1 MTPGKTLLRFSRQ
14 QPLGAVGGLF
24 ILCMVLAALFAEL
37 LATYD
42 PIRTD
47 AEHTLSRRIIHG
59 ARVSLMVGLASTLLG
74 SVLGGVIGLLSGYF
88 GGRADL
94 VTQRVMDILQGLPL
108 LILALVLAAAL
119 GPSIP
124 NVI

>member
-47 AEHTLSRRIIHG
+47 AEHTLKITLDAAEEGNLRLAASRGITAIIQATAAAVG
-59 ARVSLMVGLASTLLG
+59 AAPPIIRRAEAILG
-74 SVLGGVIGLLSGYF
+74 AARRLGLL
-88 GGRADL
+88 
-94 VTQRVMDILQGLPL
+94 
-108 LILALVLAAAL
+108 
-119 GPSIP
+119 PS
-124 NVI
+124 